1 MMFESTKG
9 NANKFSS
16 VKNIRIT
23 FEPIDGDMTLL
34 MYGYHHFK
42 WATPY
47 SAFKQVREYHTA
59 KNRDGAA
66 LAVTTSVTYYID
78 NYKVSEQTFCDTINK
93 MVTCISNITNKT
105 PIASVTHI
113 SDGVTIWTYKNN
125 VETIKDTRADHV
137 IFDESQQIAKSEE
150 FKRMLKD
157 CCKSSYTEEEIED
170 AIRGM
175 LINYHNHFKG
185 DKNMKNLTITNYNYN
200 SDTGVTTLYW
210 SDKTQTSVTADPDT
224 EPNEFVGFCAACAKK
239 LFGNKSTYLNQFDK
253 WTVKIPARQKAEA
266 EKKAAEEKEL
276 AERKAKRAAKKAEKK
291 KQRMIEQLA
300 QSIADDYYGN
310 EVINEVINAAEKLA
324 IDKYKVPAEYFEE
337 LNECDCGCHKDGEQ
351 E

>member
-1 MMFESTKG
+1 MMFESTNDTTSTLG
-9 NANKFSS
+9 S
-16 VKNIRIT
+16 VEDIKIA
-23 FEPIDGDMTLL
+23 FEPSAWQSLQPSI
-34 MYGYHHFK
+34 GYLFK

-47 SAFKQVREYHTA
+47 SEFKQVREIRTA
-59 KNRDGAA
+59 QNHDGASLVA
-66 LAVTTSVTYYID
+66 TTSVTYYID
-78 NYKVSEQTFCDTINK
+78 NYRVSEQTFCDTINK
-93 MVTCISNITNKT
+93 MDTYISNITNKT
-105 PIASVTHI
+105 AIASITHI
-113 SDGVTIWTYKNN
+113 SDGVTIWTYKDN
-125 VETIKDTRADHV
+125 VKPIKGTRADHV
-137 IFDESQQIAKSEE
+137 VFDESWHITKSEVFDRILE
-150 FKRMLKD
+150 DYRKSIYTTKD
-157 CCKSSYTEEEIED
+157 AET
-170 AIRGM
+170 AIREM
-175 LINYHNHFKG
+175 LNSYWTKTG
-185 DKNMKNLTITNYNYN
+185 DKIMKNLTITNYNYN
-200 SDTGVTTLYW
+200 SETGVTTLYW
-210 SDKTQTSVTADPDT
+210 SDKTQTSVTADPDA